1 MRWRKPDCS
10 QKSPADHG
18 SQSTTVA
25 GSGGAGMP
33 CPVCNQTDP
42 GDPDTRRRTRLGPPF
57 ENPIEVDGRKLVT
70 LSDAGSLYSSG

>member
-1 MRWRKPDCS
+1 
-10 QKSPADHG
+10 
-18 SQSTTVA
+18 VV

-33 CPVCNQTDP
+33 CNLTDP
-42 GDPDTRRRTRLGPPF
+42 GDPDNAPKNAA